1 MTNAK
6 TSNST
11 DAKNDRPRLFGGNS
25 GDPVDGGQGVNKL
38 REGLNDG
45 LQGLRD
51 GVRTVVKALNG
62 RGSDDDGGDNANAK
76 DESD

>member
-6 TSNST
+6 TSSST

-25 GDPVDGGQGVNKL
+25 GDPVGGPQGVKKL
-38 REGLNDG
+38 REGINDA

-51 GVRTVVKALNG
+51 GVRTVVKALNSSD
-62 RGSDDDGGDNANAK
+62 SDDDGADNANAK
-76 DESD
+76 DESG